1 MLASLPAMLHPLDAL
16 RALLRAG
23 MLVLAVLAGVA
34 QAQTPLAIPPL
45 SGRVIDPAQA
55 LKADQRQALEDRLA
69 GYEQAHGSQI
79 VILLV
84 PSTNGEPIEDFAH
97 RVGDSWKIGRK
108 GVGDG
113 LLIVLAVNDKRSR
126 IEVARALEGA
136 IPDLAAKRILRETM
150 GPRFAKGDFA
160 GGLNAGLDQI
170 TKLLEGESLPPL
182 RGTQQSP
189 SKAPAADNNDIESLL
204 VMLLIGVIV
213 GGSVLK
219 SMFGRGLGA
228 LLSGGAAGVI
238 TWFVVNSVIFGGIA
252 GVVAFIFVLIMGS
265 GGSGGRGYGGPVIW
279 GGGGSGRSGGG
290 GGGFSSGGGG
300 DFAGG
305 GASDSWGGND

>member
-1 MLASLPAMLHPLDAL
+1 L
-16 RALLRAG
+16 RALLWAS
-23 MLVLAVLAGVA
+23 LLALGGVA
-34 QAQTPLAIPPL
+34 QAQTPLAVPPL
-45 SGRVIDPAQA
+45 SARVIDQAQA
-55 LKADQRQALEDRLA
+55 LKADERQALEDRLA
-69 GYEQAHGSQI
+69 GYEQAHGTQI
-79 VILLV
+79 VVLMV
-84 PSTNGEPIEDFAH
+84 PSTNGEPIEDFAN
-97 RVGDSWKIGRK
+97 RVGSTWKIGRK

-113 LLIVLAVNDKRSR
+113 LLILLAVNDKRSR

-136 IPDLAAKRILRETM
+136 VPDLAAKRILRETM

-182 RGTQQSP
+182 RGTQQSQ
-189 SKAPAADNNDIESLL
+189 KAPAADNNDIESLL

-238 TWFVVNSVIFGGIA
+238 TWFVVNSIIFGGIA

-265 GGSGGRGYGGPVIW
+265 SGSGGRGYGGPVIW
-279 GGGGSGRSGGG
+279 GGGGGGRSSGG

>member
-1 MLASLPAMLHPLDAL
+1 MFPSLPAVFHPRNAL
-16 RALLRAG
+16 RALLCVGIIALGALGG
-23 MLVLAVLAGVA
+23 MAA
-34 QAQTPLAIPPL
+34 AQTPLAVPPL
-45 SGRVIDPAQA
+45 SGRVIDQAKA
-55 LKADQRQALEDRLA
+55 LKADERQALEDRLA
-69 GYEQAHGSQI
+69 GYEQAHGTQI
-79 VILLV
+79 VVLTV
-84 PSTNGEPIEDFAH
+84 PSTNGEPIEDFGH
-97 RVGDSWKIGRK
+97 RVGDTWKIGRK

-113 LLIVLAVNDKRSR
+113 LLIILAVGDKRSR

-136 IPDLAAKRILRETM
+136 VPDLAAKRVLRETM

-182 RGTQQSP
+182 RGTQQSKP
-189 SKAPAADNNDIESLL
+189 AAADNNDIESLL

-219 SMFGRGLGA
+219 SMFGRGLGS
-228 LLSGGAAGVI
+228 LLGGGAAGVI
-238 TWFVVNSVIFGGIA
+238 TWFVVNSLVIGGIA
-252 GVVAFIFVLIMGS
+252 GVVAFIFMLIMGS
-265 GGSGGRGYGGPVIW
+265 GGRGGRGYGGPIIW
-279 GGGGSGRSGGG
+279 GGGGGGSSGG